1 MKRVKQLLLM
11 IIILSLRTSVFAD
24 VPTIEQKT
32 NGMDKYEGYFT
43 YYWEES
49 TGKIWL
55 EIDNFDT
62 EFLYLNSVSSGLSTS
77 GIDRN
82 GLGHTKI
89 VKFSRIGPKILMI
102 QPNYSYRAETD
113 NKYVIDAVVTGFGR
127 SVIWGFEIAAMQ
139 DSKVLVDAT
148 KFLVRDA
155 RNWAGGLA
163 RGGTGSYRLDES
175 KSAFNLSK
183 TKNFPLNSEFDVMLT
198 FTGNGFSGR
207 EAPSSEAITVNLHH
221 SLVQLPDDN
230 YKPRKFDPRSS
241 FGTMSYNDYAS
252 PITEDLSKKF
262 INRHRIEKKNPSA
275 KRSEAVE
282 PIIYYIDRG
291 VPDEIMDAVI
301 EGAEWWNNAWSA
313 CGYIDGFQVKLLPED
328 ADPMDIRWLTG

>member
-127 SVIWGFEIAAMQ
+127 SVIWGFEI
-139 DSKVLVDAT
+139 
-148 KFLVRDA
+148 
-155 RNWAGGLA
+155 
-163 RGGTGSYRLDES
+163 
-175 KSAFNLSK
+175 
-183 TKNFPLNSEFDVMLT
+183 
-198 FTGNGFSGR
+198 GR
-207 EAPSSEAITVNLHH
+207 AHV
-221 SLVQLPDDN
+221 
-230 YKPRKFDPRSS
+230 
-241 FGTMSYNDYAS
+241 
-252 PITEDLSKKF
+252 
-262 INRHRIEKKNPSA
+262 
-275 KRSEAVE
+275 
-282 PIIYYIDRG
+282 
-291 VPDEIMDAVI
+291 
-301 EGAEWWNNAWSA
+301 
-313 CGYIDGFQVKLLPED
+313 
-328 ADPMDIRWLTG
+328 